1 MSKNIIIT
9 LVFVIGFN
17 TAIFSQVRTPAL
29 SSSAKI
35 IQTVGLTDIEIQYS
49 RPSTKGRKIFGEDGL
64 IPFDKFWRTGANS
77 ATKIIF
83 NDDITIGGK
92 TLKKGAYTIL
102 TKPGA
107 TSWDIYFYPY
117 ETGNWSSYVE
127 KKPIA
132 IITSN
137 NQKMVDNVETF
148 TISLENI
155 SMTSA
160 LLTIKWENTKVS
172 IPIGVQIHE
181 KVMKSIKTVL
191 NGPSDNDYF
200 QAALYMHEAKVDLEK
215 ALMYIQKVT
224 NGNTPRFFHVYREA
238 LILTDLDRK
247 TEAITSAKKS
257 LELSKKAGNEDFVRL
272 NQKLIKQLS
281 N

>member
-9 LVFVIGFN
+9 LVFVIGF
-17 TAIFSQVRTPAL
+17 TASILGQVRTPAL
-29 SSSAKI
+29 SSSAKV
-35 IQTVGLTDIEIQYS
+35 IQTVGLTDIEILYS
-49 RPSTKGRKIFGEDGL
+49 RPSAKGRKIFGEDGL

-83 NDDITIGGK
+83 SDDITIGGK
-92 TLKKGAYTIL
+92 ALKKGSYTIL
-102 TKPGA
+102 SKPGV

-132 IITSN
+132 IITSTS
-137 NQKMVDNVETF
+137 QKMADKVETL
-148 TISLENI
+148 TISLDHI

-160 LLTIKWENTKVS
+160 LLTIKWENTKVP
-172 IPIGVQIHE
+172 IPIGVQVHE
-181 KVMKSIKTVL
+181 KVMKSIENVL
-191 NGPSDNDYF
+191 SGPSDNDYF
-200 QAALYMHEAKVDLEK
+200 QAALYMHEAKIDLEK

-238 LILTDLDRK
+238 LILTDLNRK
-247 TEAITSAKKS
+247 AEAIVSAKKS